1 MKILILATQLEQFI
15 ETLFPSQDVKHVKM
29 LHAEQ
34 ANQSSSSSGDF
45 WESLML
51 VAAVVFVLLLVS
63 GLMVRTRASSL
74 PRQLEQNR

>member
-34 ANQSSSSSGDF
+34 ANQSSSSGDF